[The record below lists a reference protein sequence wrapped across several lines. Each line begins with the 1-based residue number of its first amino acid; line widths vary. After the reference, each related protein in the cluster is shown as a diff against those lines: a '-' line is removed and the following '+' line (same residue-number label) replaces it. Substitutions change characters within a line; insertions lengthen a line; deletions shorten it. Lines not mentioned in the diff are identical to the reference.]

1 MSLNSY
7 NNLYKED
14 FINIEPTLVN
24 TLNPGFFK
32 YNKDLKIIICSNC
45 SLTLLNR
52 KDIKK
57 HLIKNHLEYFN
68 TTSNIK
74 EIIAN
79 LEALEITS
87 YLELNNIPNNTYYFK
102 DLPLS
107 FNSYK
112 CFKCD
117 FITTSYKRIRE
128 HLIKV
133 ENIKNKDKTKRKDI
147 ISNIPI
153 TILFPSLNKGIF
165 IPKLPKLRSSS
176 IILSQENI
184 KANSSKIYSSSSNS
198 SSSSS
203 IDSNTNTNI
212 NKDNS
217 SLILSYINRKEYIL
231 QEAKEEEANNLNNKA
246 LSSFLKNSRFNK
258 FLENKNIKDILELIE
273 PLKKEDIILEKA
285 FYYTNK
291 LAYKISNLIPNIIRS
306 IRIDLKRDNIVTNF
320 LNTKDFIELETKTK
334 KEYYKVFNNLIV
346 FILRLYLIKNKEIYS
361 ANKEYI
367 IKEIKTLVLLDKYI
381 KELLLILREED
392 IIEELITKVE
402 EYIILIFFELLKIP
416 IKLTTLKEYS
426 LFKNPT
432 IIFFILN
439 CLDKNTYR
447 YKEEST
453 ISNLASKVIYNSKLF
468 FIGYL
473 NLLETQNPN
482 INLEEEYN
490 KCNNTLLK
498 SNSLNYLGEIINIRN
513 YTLKISKESL
523 SKNRPI
529 LELDPNR
536 ILVYNKEY
544 NISSL
549 RSLFKDLIIRLE
561 YILFKDLIGLEINS
575 LPKINLSTI
584 KDSNLLSNID
594 YFILDNPSLVDYKD
608 YLPKLLLNPK
618 SSLYKRYI
626 SSISSSNKI
635 NYKISNINKFYTT
648 RKEFINLLALAI
660 YLTSSSPLRGE
671 ELVNI
676 TYKNT
681 RDNIRNI
688 IFNKE
693 EELILITTNYYKSY
707 NITRKDK
714 ENLRFLNKDLSTIL
728 IYYLVYIIPLYY
740 YFNIEYLG
748 LIRISPYL
756 LENKGSIIS
765 SITLSNILF
774 KISSSYFR
782 EGLTLNPYRHLI
794 NYIIK
799 EKLNYNINLEEE
811 EEEEEDNIVDL
822 LANRSTKVGNLNYS
836 RDLNLSFSTTKDI
849 YNRALR
855 LCLDYFRFFNID
867 KFTLNN
873 LEESLLTNNNLAK
886 LLISSN
892 ITSLDIYK
900 DNLDIK
906 ESLDIKTKKTK
917 KLEEYLREFYNNPTL
932 TFKDNSITKGLD
944 LILSNTS
951 SYITYINKTGSGKSL
966 LFLLP
971 TFINNNIVNIVLTPR
986 ISLKEDLYKR
996 AKEKNLEAYL
1006 LEDINLE
1013 ESIPKGL
1020 IITNID
1026 NILDTKFNTYINLLR
1041 LTKLEIKIYLDEIHC
1056 LILESNY
1063 RPILKY
1069 INSLLKF
1076 KFSIIFI
1083 TATLPSSLLNIL
1095 NKEFFL
1101 DTRDNIIIRGS
1112 SNREDISYNIIL
1124 RNNKI
1129 REEEDINNIIDIFRS
1144 QGLDSSNK
1152 ALIFVNS
1159 TTRGLNLSSLL
1170 SIDFYYSNNPNKDN
1184 ILKVFLEPNNKSLV
1198 LITTSALGLGID
1210 FNIIKY
1216 TLHLTPLYSLLDYIQ
1231 ESSRIRN
1238 KGYSYILSN
1247 IKPNF
1252 NINYRDFNLEENN
1265 INTREEFKA
1274 LDKAYI
1280 TKYLNETKCLRRV
1293 ISKFLD
1299 NNSSIIDCNFNKELA
1314 CSICYKR
1321 QELVNNKALLEESS
1335 LREVNLGLVNL
1346 EEKLKELNNICLI
1359 CLLLDNYKESLKHN
1373 TNTCFNKNKVFYNYS
1388 SFSNIF
1394 NTISKNIKTNYY
1406 LKDNSNCFTCLLP
1419 PRICFRLKEESNTN
1433 KCLYSSLT
1441 LSILSILILRI
1452 KESKSRALY
1461 NNPILDNTLSNLDS
1475 TKEIT
1480 KDLISPSFI
1489 YKTDPIK
1496 IINIIDNININS
1508 IIIEREIEIEPSTK
1522 STKRPRTPPN
1532 TFSNLIISPNPRDK
1546 KK

>member
-24 TLNPGFFK
+24 TLDPSFLK

-45 SLTLLNR
+45 SLTLLNK

-57 HLIKNHLEYFN
+57 HLIKNHLDYFN
-68 TTSNIK
+68 TTNNIK
-74 EIIAN
+74 EIITN

-112 CFKCD
+112 CFKCN
-117 FITTSYKRIRE
+117 FITTSYKNIKI

-147 ISNIPI
+147 INNIPI
-153 TILFPSLNKGIF
+153 IILFPSLNKGIF
-165 IPKLPKLRSSS
+165 IPKLPDLRPSS

-184 KANSSKIYSSSSNS
+184 KDNSNKIS

-203 IDSNTNTNI
+203 ISTSID
-212 NKDNS
+212 KDNS
-217 SLILSYINRKEYIL
+217 NLILSYINKKENIL
-231 QEAKEEEANNLNNKA
+231 LKSKEEEVNNINNKA

-273 PLKKEDIILEKA
+273 PLKKEDIILKKA

-306 IRIDLKRDNIVTNF
+306 IRIDLKKDNIVTNF
-320 LNTKDFIELETKTK
+320 LNIKDFIELETKTK

-346 FILRLYLIKNKEIYS
+346 FILRLYLIKNNKINS
-361 ANKEYI
+361 INKEYI
-367 IKEIKTLVLLDKYI
+367 IKEIETFLTLDKYI
-381 KELLLILREED
+381 KELLLILKEED
-392 IIEELITKVE
+392 IKEEDIKKEDIKEKLVTKIE
-402 EYIILIFFELLKIP
+402 EYIILIFLELLKLP

-426 LFKNPT
+426 LFKNPI

-439 CLDKNTYR
+439 CLDNNTYR
-447 YKEEST
+447 YKEESN

-473 NLLETQNPN
+473 NLLETKNPN

-490 KCNNTLLK
+490 KYSSTLLK

-529 LELDPNR
+529 LELDSNR

-544 NISSL
+544 NITSL
-549 RSLFKDLIIRLE
+549 RSLFKDLIIKLK

-575 LPKINLSTI
+575 LPKINLSII
-584 KDSNLLSNID
+584 KDNNLLNNID
-594 YFILDNPSLVDYKD
+594 YFILDNSSLVDYKD

-618 SSLYKRYI
+618 SSLYKRFI
-626 SSISSSNKI
+626 SNISSSNKI

-748 LIRISPYL
+748 LIKLSPYL
-756 LENKGSIIS
+756 LENKGTTIS
-765 SITLSNILF
+765 STTLSNTLF

-782 EGLTLNPYRHLI
+782 EGLTINPYRHLI

-799 EKLNYNINLEEE
+799 EKLGYNINLEE

-822 LANRSTKVGNLNYS
+822 LANRSTKVGNLSYS

-849 YNRALR
+849 YNRTLR
-855 LCLDYFRFFNID
+855 LCLDYFKFFNID
-867 KFTLNN
+867 KFTLSN

-892 ITSLDIYK
+892 ITSLNIYK

-917 KLEEYLREFYNNPTL
+917 KLEEYLKNFYNNSTI
-932 TFKDNSITKGLD
+932 TFKDNFITKGLD

-951 SYITYINKTGSGKSL
+951 PYITYINKTGSGKSL

-971 TFINNNIVNIVLTPR
+971 SFINNNIINIVLTPR

-1006 LEDINLE
+1006 LENINLE

-1020 IITNID
+1020 IISNID
-1026 NILDTKFNTYINLLR
+1026 NILDIKFNTYINLLR

-1056 LILESNY
+1056 LILEANY

-1069 INSLLKF
+1069 INSLLKY

-1083 TATLPSSLLNIL
+1083 TATLPYSLLNIL

-1101 DTRDNIIIRGS
+1101 STRDNIVIRGS

-1129 REEEDINNIIDIFRS
+1129 KEEEDINNIIDIFRS
-1144 QGLDSSNK
+1144 KGLDSKNK
-1152 ALIFVNS
+1152 ALIFINS
-1159 TTRGLNLSSLL
+1159 INKGLTLSNLLN
-1170 SIDFYYSNNPNKDN
+1170 IDFYYSNNLNKDN
-1184 ILKVFLEPNNKSLV
+1184 ILKIFLEVNNKSLV
-1198 LITTSALGLGID
+1198 LLTTNSLGLGID

-1293 ISKFLD
+1293 INKFLD
-1299 NNSSIIDCNFNKELA
+1299 NNSSIIECNFNKELA
-1314 CSICYKR
+1314 CSLCYKR
-1321 QELVNNKALLEESS
+1321 QELVNNKALLEENS
-1335 LREVNLGLVNL
+1335 LREINLGLVNL

-1359 CLLLDNYKESLKHN
+1359 CLLLDNYKESLKHS
-1373 TNTCFNKNKVFYNYS
+1373 TSTCFNKNKVFYNYYN
-1388 SFSNIF
+1388 FNQIF
-1394 NTISKNIKTNYY
+1394 NTINKNIKTNYY
-1406 LKDNSNCFTCLLP
+1406 LKDNSSCFICLLP
-1419 PRICFRLKEESNTN
+1419 PRICFRLKEEFNTN
-1433 KCLYSSLT
+1433 KCLYSNLI

-1452 KESKSRALY
+1452 KENKSRALY
-1461 NNPILDNTLSNLDS
+1461 NNPILDNTLSNLNS
-1475 TKEIT
+1475 NKEIT
-1480 KDLISPSFI
+1480 KDLISPSFT
-1489 YKTDPIK
+1489 YKTDSIK
-1496 IINIIDNININS
+1496 VINIIDNININN
-1508 IIIEREIEIEPSTK
+1508 ILIEREKEIELSTK